1 VEDAQPDK
9 PPSVWEDRPSVISI
23 ENATFSWNGDQQVA
37 QDPQDVESRS
47 PAPGPTLSDVTLNIK
62 EGQLV
67 CIVGPVRTKGKLLQ
81 SPSHIDLRTGYFVV
95 ELMYVGGSR
104 QILTCGSHSWR
115 DPLSE
120 WHEEP
125 QC

>member
-9 PPSVWEDRPSVISI
+9 PSPWAISI
-23 ENATFSWNGDQQVA
+23 ENATFSWSGDQQVA
-37 QDPQDVESRS
+37 HEPQNAEIGS

-67 CIVGPVRTKGKLLQ
+67 CIVGPVRTKGKLIVQ
-81 SPSHIDLRTGYFVV
+81 SPPRIDLRIGYFLV

-104 QILTCGSHSWR
+104 QVLARGGHSWR

-120 WHEEP
+120 WHEES